1 VLSFDAA
8 AADCYGTVTAARRRA
23 ARSGS
28 DMDHLIAAIA
38 LSRGA
43 TVATRNVR
51 DFTECGVNVIN
62 PWLP

>member
-1 VLSFDAA
+1 MGRPV
-8 AADCYGTVTAARRRA
+8 
-23 ARSGS
+23 GS
-28 DMDHLIAAIA
+28 DMDQLIAPIA

-51 DFTECGVNVIN
+51 DSTECGVNVIN